1 MEKTGVGGS
10 VTARGIRFH
19 YDVSNNNNPRKSTQG
34 CFVLSYN
41 YYPQKNGSIQYKF
54 NESKVASRNFDLLVG
69 GSYPYINKINGH
81 EATRFL
87 FPITDK
93 LILKSRIKW
102 TY

>member
-1 MEKTGVGGS
+1 MHMDQQMT
-10 VTARGIRFH
+10 
-19 YDVSNNNNPRKSTQG
+19 KS
-34 CFVLSYN
+34 L
-41 YYPQKNGSIQYKF
+41 ILL
-54 NESKVASRNFDLLVG
+54 VASRNFDLLVG